1 MVAPTRALVTELHR
15 RAQGSSR
22 NGLPDHI
29 GQEPEKARP
38 LDGARELALLLGRH
52 GGDAARHDLAALG
65 DVALQQPHVLV
76 VDLGRTL
83 AGERAALA
91 APEERPPCRLC
102 LHGHQLLPSLPLP
115 LAASRGG
122 RGGRGPR
129 SPKSRGARSPKRPPP
144 PSPSRSSRPR
154 ERIIADGPSSS
165 STTRTVRKRSTSS
178 LIDCWR
184 STSSSVAEGASMFI
198 SV

>member
-52 GGDAARHDLAALG
+52 GGEAARHDLAALR
-65 DVALQQPHVLV
+65 DVALEQAHVLI

-91 APEERPPCRLC
+91 PPEERPPCRLC

-115 LAASRGG
+115 LDASRGG

-129 SPKSRGARSPKRPPP
+129 SPKSRGGRSPKSRGGRSPKRPPRSPKRPPP
-144 PSPSRSSRPR
+144 PSLSRSSRPR
-154 ERIIADGPSSS
+154 ERIIAEGPSSS
-165 STTRTVRKRSTSS
+165 ASTRT
-178 LIDCWR
+178 
-184 STSSSVAEGASMFI
+184 
-198 SV
+198 